1 MVDKL
6 KIVAVNDHFLPSRDS
21 VISHM
26 YEIYR
31 RMAKTGLDIHIVT
44 SKIVYD
50 EVRGR
55 RLPEI
60 AHLPS
65 EETIE
70 GIQVHRVHFK
80 PPRSFTWKTPI
91 YDMGFAKEAKFKVE
105 ELEPD
110 IIHFQEPSFALSAF
124 NEPTVATIHGL
135 GFLEWKYASSLTRA
149 YWLSHGMAELFG
161 FRHVD
166 LAVAVSSY
174 MAGAVQRYYRQDKV
188 VTVPNGVDPSLFNP
202 KIDGSEVKD
211 EFGEFVLFVGRLS
224 RSKGIMTLL
233 RAAQNLRN
241 VKFVIIG
248 PSRRWKSYLRAAEA
262 LPNVCLVGL
271 VSFEKLLQFYAACD
285 AVVIPS
291 LFDPCP
297 LVALEAGSMGKPIVA
312 SNVGGIPEVLGD
324 ACLLARPRDA
334 EDFARKITQLLT
346 DESLARELGGRVRKR
361 VVENFSWD
369 IVAEKTLRSYN
380 NLLETSNHFRSF
392 HNDF

>member
-1 MVDKL
+1 L
-6 KIVAVNDHFLPSRDS
+6 RIVAVNDHFLPSRDS

-26 YEIYR
+26 HEIYR
-31 RMAKTGLDIHIVT
+31 RMAKSGLSVHIVT

-50 EVRGR
+50 EVKGR
-55 RLPEI
+55 RLPETRD
-60 AHLPS
+60 LPS

-70 GIQVHRVHFK
+70 GIRVHRVHFK
-80 PPRSFTWKTPI
+80 VPRSFVWKTPM
-91 YDMGFAKEAKFKVE
+91 YDLGFAKEARSKVG

-110 IIHFQEPSFALSAF
+110 IVHFHEPSFALSEF
-124 NEPTVATIHGL
+124 DRPTVATIHGL
-135 GFLEWKYASSLTRA
+135 GFLEWKYASSLTKA
-149 YWLSHGMAELFG
+149 YWLSHGMAEMLG

-174 MAGAVQRYYRQDKV
+174 MARAVQRHYRQNKV

-202 KIDGSEVKD
+202 RVEASEVRD

-224 RSKGIMTLL
+224 KSKGIMTLL
-233 RAAQNLRN
+233 RAAQTLPDVR
-241 VKFVIIG
+241 FVVIG
-248 PSRRWKSYLRAAEA
+248 PSRQWKSYVNVAQA

-271 VSFEKLLQFYAACD
+271 VSFEKLLRFYAACD

-324 ACLLARPRDA
+324 TCLLARPGD
-334 EDFARKITQLLT
+334 ENDLARKITQLLT
-346 DESLARELGGRVRKR
+346 DESLARELGIRVRER
-361 VVENFSWD
+361 VVRNFSWD
-369 IVAEKTLRSYN
+369 TVAEKT
-380 NLLETSNHFRSF
+380 FRLYKQLAP
-392 HNDF
+392 NA